1 MIPGQSLHP
10 VEPEEIQGT
19 LFGDDLDIG
28 QTGPLIS
35 EVPIPHDQ
43 RPGPIRWL
51 HASSHDRL
59 IWDRLYQ
66 ESTLLKESIG
76 ASRAIPTAESLLA
89 DLWICFYRSDVH
101 WIPGANDDGRTAAH
115 RPILERLLAS
125 PAHARIRPAVNG
137 REELAALAADA
148 TIRRISAAITPDV
161 AEFLTLEE
169 EFFVRRDEIESERQ
183 SIADL
188 IERKVRARR
197 PVITDKPKAPETL
210 TISERRERDA
220 ELEAE
225 LLLLDHDRRSDTKK
239 LRMRAELRAAIS
251 TAIEQGRIG
260 EIADRLEEYDAASA
274 AWGDDPVE
282 PVRLPIDERLA
293 LFRRFC
299 DEPKL
304 RRATATLGRLRNR
317 AAGAHRAL
325 TPAAPARIAGLR
337 LGADLSRLVP
347 SEVALA
353 AEPALAADFE
363 RRYAESELAMYHIE
377 ERGEPERG
385 PVVVCLDE
393 SSSMEG
399 EREIAAK
406 GAALA
411 VLQIAAD
418 DGREGA
424 LLEFSDAEHLRETR
438 WAPRE
443 RNPVATANVLGHFWG
458 GGTDF
463 SAPLAR
469 ALDLIEADRRLRG
482 GDLLMVTD
490 GDASISDQIRDRL
503 IAARDGELGVR
514 LFVVAVG
521 TDAGPLE
528 PLATRVW
535 HINELTDL
543 DTDDLVDDLVGAVHP
558 GSRRGD

>member
-1 MIPGQSLHP
+1 
-10 VEPEEIQGT
+10 
-19 LFGDDLDIG
+19 
-28 QTGPLIS
+28 
-35 EVPIPHDQ
+35 
-43 RPGPIRWL
+43 
-51 HASSHDRL
+51 
-59 IWDRLYQ
+59 
-66 ESTLLKESIG
+66 
-76 ASRAIPTAESLLA
+76 
-89 DLWICFYRSDVH
+89 
-101 WIPGANDDGRTAAH
+101 
-115 RPILERLLAS
+115 
-125 PAHARIRPAVNG
+125 
-137 REELAALAADA
+137 
-148 TIRRISAAITPDV
+148 
-161 AEFLTLEE
+161 
-169 EFFVRRDEIESERQ
+169 
-183 SIADL
+183 
-188 IERKVRARR
+188 
-197 PVITDKPKAPETL
+197 
-210 TISERRERDA
+210 
-220 ELEAE
+220 
-225 LLLLDHDRRSDTKK
+225 
-239 LRMRAELRAAIS
+239 
-251 TAIEQGRIG
+251 
-260 EIADRLEEYDAASA
+260 
-274 AWGDDPVE
+274 
-282 PVRLPIDERLA
+282 
-293 LFRRFC
+293 
-299 DEPKL
+299 
-304 RRATATLGRLRNR
+304 
-317 AAGAHRAL
+317 
-325 TPAAPARIAGLR
+325 
-337 LGADLSRLVP
+337 
-347 SEVALA
+347 
-353 AEPALAADFE
+353 
-363 RRYAESELAMYHIE
+363 
-377 ERGEPERG
+377 
-385 PVVVCLDE
+385 
-393 SSSMEG
+393 MEG

>member
-10 VEPEEIQGT
+10 VEPEEVQGT

-210 TISERRERDA
+210 TAERSDHRSEASMTTIATVGAQSRRAFWECDIIECDDQLFTSTLESAEKRLDRHAGVIHLTRREY
-220 ELEAE
+220 
-225 LLLLDHDRRSDTKK
+225 
-239 LRMRAELRAAIS
+239 
-251 TAIEQGRIG
+251 Q
-260 EIADRLEEYDAASA
+260 
-274 AWGDDPVE
+274 
-282 PVRLPIDERLA
+282 
-293 LFRRFC
+293 
-299 DEPKL
+299 
-304 RRATATLGRLRNR
+304 
-317 AAGAHRAL
+317 
-325 TPAAPARIAGLR
+325 
-337 LGADLSRLVP
+337 
-347 SEVALA
+347 
-353 AEPALAADFE
+353 
-363 RRYAESELAMYHIE
+363 
-377 ERGEPERG
+377 
-385 PVVVCLDE
+385 
-393 SSSMEG
+393 
-399 EREIAAK
+399 
-406 GAALA
+406 
-411 VLQIAAD
+411 
-418 DGREGA
+418 
-424 LLEFSDAEHLRETR
+424 
-438 WAPRE
+438 
-443 RNPVATANVLGHFWG
+443 
-458 GGTDF
+458 
-463 SAPLAR
+463 
-469 ALDLIEADRRLRG
+469 
-482 GDLLMVTD
+482 
-490 GDASISDQIRDRL
+490 
-503 IAARDGELGVR
+503 
-514 LFVVAVG
+514 
-521 TDAGPLE
+521 
-528 PLATRVW
+528 
-535 HINELTDL
+535 
-543 DTDDLVDDLVGAVHP
+543 
-558 GSRRGD
+558 